1 MFDTI
6 FTNTVTDAVNAIN
19 VQGAILSILLAI
31 ALGLIIC
38 MAYIFVTRDM
48 ERSSSF
54 LLSLIILPA
63 VVSVVILLIG
73 NNIARAFS
81 MAGAFTLVR
90 FRSAP
95 GDSKD
100 ITFVFLALAV
110 GLGCGL
116 GFLTFAGVVTVM
128 LSLIIVLFHKFSF
141 SNIKIKRRQLK
152 ITIPED
158 MNFEGAFDDL
168 FQKYTTKFD
177 LERVKTTNMGTLFE
191 LTYGIHMKEGCNQKE
206 FIDELRC
213 RNGNLNISLSIL
225 DNNTPGL

>member
-1 MFDTI
+1 MFDNI
-6 FTNTVTDAVNAIN
+6 FNSLDTVEAMNEGA
-19 VQGAILSILLAI
+19 AILCILLAV

-38 MAYIFVTRDM
+38 MAYSFITKDM

-63 VVSVVILLIG
+63 IVSVVILLIG
-73 NNIARAFS
+73 NNVARAFS

-100 ITFVFLALAV
+100 ISFVFLAMAV
-110 GLGCGL
+110 GLSCGL
-116 GFLTFAGVVTVM
+116 GYLVFAGVVTLL
-128 LSLIIVLFHKFSF
+128 LSFIIVLFHKISF
-141 SNIKIKRRQLK
+141 SHIKIKRKQLK

-168 FQKYTTKFD
+168 FKKYTTAFS
-177 LERVKTTNMGTLFE
+177 LERVKTSNMGTLFE
-191 LTYGIHMKEGCNQKE
+191 LTYGIQMKEESNHKE

-213 RNGNLNISLSIL
+213 RNGNLNISLSVL
-225 DNNTPGL
+225 DNNTLSL

>member
-1 MFDTI
+1 MFDSIFINSDTI
-6 FTNTVTDAVNAIN
+6 STMN
-19 VQGAILSILLAI
+19 VLETILCILLAV

-38 MAYIFVTRDM
+38 MAYSIITKDI
-48 ERSSSF
+48 ERSSNF

-63 VVSVVILLIG
+63 IVSIVILLIG
-73 NNIARAFS
+73 NNVARAFS

-100 ITFVFLALAV
+100 ITFVFLAMAV
-110 GLGCGL
+110 GLSCGL
-116 GFLTFAGVVTVM
+116 GYLTFAGAVTLL
-128 LSLIIVLFHKFSF
+128 LSIIIVLFHKISF
-141 SNIKIKRRQLK
+141 TNIKIKRKQLK

-168 FQKYTTKFD
+168 FEKYTRSTY

-191 LTYGIHMKEGCNQKE
+191 LTYGIQIKKGCNQKE

-213 RNGNLNISLSIL
+213 RNGNLNISLSVL
-225 DNNTPGL
+225 DNNTPSL

>member
-6 FTNTVTDAVNAIN
+6 FTNTVTDTVNAIN

-63 VVSVVILLIG
+63 IVSVVILLIG

-128 LSLIIVLFHKFSF
+128 LSLIIVLFYKFSF